1 MKLRNDMKILWV
13 LSRDRYIVIRPS
25 SISEKGVAICARVGS
40 TVDLINIHGKARS
53 RSSVNGSNVQVSSL
67 DSSAWN

>member
-13 LSRDRYIVIRPS
+13 LSRDRYIVIRPP
-25 SISEKGVAICARVGS
+25 SIICARVGS